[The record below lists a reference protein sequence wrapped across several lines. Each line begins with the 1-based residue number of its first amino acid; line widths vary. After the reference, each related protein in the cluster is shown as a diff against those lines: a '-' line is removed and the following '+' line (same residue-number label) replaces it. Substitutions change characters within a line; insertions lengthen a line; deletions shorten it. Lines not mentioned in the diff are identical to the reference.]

1 MFIQGKKIRF
11 IGIGGANMSALAVFS
26 HEFGAIVSGSDAKS
40 GEETEKLS
48 ALGIPVTIGVDDK
61 KVEDVDCV
69 VYSSA
74 IRNDNPELEKA
85 RELHIETLER
95 HEYLAKIAACFSE
108 VVAIGGTHGKTST
121 TAMLTHIL
129 AKSGKKFAAMIG
141 GESVEF
147 SNYVNNTSAKSIAEL
162 KNAIFVC
169 EACEYKRNLLA
180 LPATTALV
188 TNAECDHPD
197 CYKSQ
202 KDVADTFSEFL
213 EKARCKIVSEKYE
226 FLLQENEKRANESH
240 NEKCGN
246 FCVEIFSDDKI
257 ERIYADIK
265 NDKAEV
271 FFGSNLVGVIRLK
284 DGGDYNYENSIFA
297 LAAAKRLGIDLMFAI
312 NALASFKGVKRRFEF
327 VGKIDGASVI
337 FDFAHHPSEIKQA
350 LKRASEQGDVLCVF
364 QPHTYSRTKA
374 YLDDFVEVLG
384 DERNG
389 VKTLALMP
397 TYAAREDASMG
408 LDSNDL
414 AIAIFDEFCNRDVY
428 LLKNA
433 LSTVDFVKKHAKGHS
448 VVLMLGAGDIYD
460 VKDLLSLENATE

>member
-11 IGIGGANMSALAVFS
+11 IGIGGANMSALAAFS

-40 GEETEKLS
+40 GEETEKLI

-61 KVEDVDCV
+61 KVENVDCV

-74 IRNDNPELEKA
+74 IRNDNPELKKA

-180 LPATTALV
+180 LPATLALV

-202 KDVADTFSEFL
+202 KDVTDTFSEFL
-213 EKARCKIVSEKYE
+213 EKARCKIVSEEYE
-226 FLLQENEKRANESH
+226 FLLQETEKRANELR
-240 NEKCGN
+240 NEKNEN
-246 FCVEIFSDDKI
+246 FCVETFSDDKI
-257 ERIYADIK
+257 ERLYADIK
-265 NDKAEV
+265 NGKAEV
-271 FFGSNLVGVIRLK
+271 FSDGNLVGTIKLK

-297 LAAAKRLGIDLMFAI
+297 LAAAKRLGIDLEFAI
-312 NALASFKGVKRRFEF
+312 NELASFKGVKRRFEF
-327 VGKIDGASVI
+327 AGKIDGASVI
-337 FDFAHHPSEIKQA
+337 FDFAHHPSEIKRA
-350 LKRASEQGDVLCVF
+350 LKKAREYGDVLCVF

-374 YLDDFVEVLG
+374 YLNDFVEVLG

-433 LSTVDFVKKHAKGHS
+433 LSTVDFVKKHAKDHA